1 MSGLHPIEILGTI
14 GVLALIAIGIAN
26 DRDEMVDVFVQGHHH
41 MLSKR
46 LITEYHVNSGVG
58 GSVWFDGGGGETSC
72 CLRIPRRWRS
82 GLVADVRWVVW
93 DWSGASEDDI
103 NRLNFDSARL
113 EGIYRAQVPV
123 DEYDEPGNVGVH
135 FFSGGKVRLIW
146 SKDRLDEAGK
156 ATEQDGAGADAW
168 ATQGKRL
175 EEVYSKQEVAA
186 KLMARDKFRK
196 KYGDWR

>member
-1 MSGLHPIEILGTI
+1 MNRLHPIEILGTI
-14 GVLALIAIGIAN
+14 GLLALIAIGIAN
-26 DRDEMVDVFVQGHHH
+26 DRDEMAEVFVQGHHH
-41 MLSKR
+41 MLPKR

-58 GSVWFDGGGGETSC
+58 GSVWFDGGGEMSC

-93 DWSGASEDDI
+93 DWSGASDDDI

-123 DEYDEPGNVGVH
+123 DEYVEPGNVGVH
-135 FFSGGKVRLIW
+135 FFSGGKVRLI
-146 SKDRLDEAGK
+146 SPSHRVDEAGRSTK
-156 ATEQDGAGADAW
+156 KDGTNADAW
-168 ATQGKRL
+168 ATQGTRL
-175 EEVYSKQEVAA
+175 KEVYSKQEIAA
-186 KLMARDKFRK
+186 KLIARDKFRQ